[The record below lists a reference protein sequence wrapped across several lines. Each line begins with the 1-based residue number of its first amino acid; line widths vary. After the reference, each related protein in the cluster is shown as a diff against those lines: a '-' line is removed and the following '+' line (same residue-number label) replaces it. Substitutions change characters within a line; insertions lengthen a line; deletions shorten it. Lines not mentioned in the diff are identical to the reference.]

1 MEICGIIITCD
12 IVLALDLDNFLL
24 VGLANNHMYC
34 DAFRLSG
41 DREIDDGPLERFA
54 EYIEMI
60 THPITIRNIKL
71 LGE

>member
-1 MEICGIIITCD
+1 
-12 IVLALDLDNFLL
+12 
-24 VGLANNHMYC
+24 MYC